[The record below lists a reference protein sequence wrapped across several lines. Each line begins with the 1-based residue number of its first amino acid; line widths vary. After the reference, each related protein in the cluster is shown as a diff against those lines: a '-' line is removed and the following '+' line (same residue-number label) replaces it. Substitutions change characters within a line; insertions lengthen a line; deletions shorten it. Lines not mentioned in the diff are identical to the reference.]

1 MDDSAQVPSAQQAA
15 DDQAKITQNPVPTLA
30 SDMEEFEEKQ
40 KDWQAMYDAGGHFKE
55 QVELAKRE
63 WRKEAPAMK
72 EIPTEPEIEKE
83 IEAEGYI
90 ERVEKDPELFKALAD
105 DYVKQVGMTT
115 PAAQNPKV
123 KLPLSDDQIKLG
135 LHHKVWEAIRWLAE
149 WCLRQVKM
157 LR

>member
-1 MDDSAQVPSAQQAA
+1 MDDSAQGKLAPQAA
-15 DDQAKITQNPVPTLA
+15 VDPVPTVA
-30 SDMEEFEEKQ
+30 DDVEEFEEKQ

-55 QVELAKRE
+55 QVEAARRE
-63 WRKEAPAMK
+63 WPSSAKATEGQAFMK
-72 EIPTEPEIEKE
+72 EIPENPEVGQEV
-83 IEAEGYI
+83 EGYV
-90 ERVEKDPELFKALAD
+90 ERVEKDPELLKALAD

-149 WCLRQVKM
+149 WCDRQIKM
-157 LR
+157 LRR

>member
-1 MDDSAQVPSAQQAA
+1 MDDSAQGKLAPQAAA

-30 SDMEEFEEKQ
+30 SDVEEFEEKQ

-55 QVELAKRE
+55 QVEAAKRE

-72 EIPTEPEIEKE
+72 EIPESPEVGQEVEEYVEK
-83 IEAEGYI
+83 
-90 ERVEKDPELFKALAD
+90 VEKDPELLKALAD